1 MNLPLLKN
9 TIDSVKRQLQE
20 ARDYKASLEVKA
32 LFPPADASEPEA
44 YSEELQPH
52 IKRATAAIAAFEA
65 DLARLER
72 ELQAEES
79 APVQMD
85 LLPA

>member
-9 TIDSVKRQLQE
+9 TIYSVKRQLQD

-32 LFPPADASEPEA
+32 LFPPADASQPEA
-44 YSEELQPH
+44 YALELQPH
-52 IKRATAAIAAFEA
+52 IEKASSVVVSFEN

-72 ELQAEES
+72 DLIEAEA

-85 LLPA
+85 LLAV